1 MAQNTCSA
9 LRARALTARIVL
21 LASVLLPLA
30 ACGSGSDLARNIG
43 LTRDAPDEFTVSTRA
58 PLSMPPD
65 FSLPAPMPGAAR
77 PQEQSAPAGAE
88 AALVPQT
95 ALATQQNTANSP
107 GEAAL
112 LNAAGPNV
120 PNSIR
125 NQVNREASLEAN
137 NRGFTDKL
145 MFWKTTPPPG
155 VVVDPQKEA
164 QRLRENAALGQ
175 SVQSGDTPIIQ
186 RKKEGLL
193 DRIF

>member
-9 LRARALTARIVL
+9 LRARALSARIVL

-65 FSLPAPMPGAAR
+65 FSLPAPLPGATR
-77 PQEQSAPAGAE
+77 PQEQSARASAE

-95 ALATQQNTANSP
+95 ALATQNTTTSA

-112 LNAAGPNV
+112 LSAAGPNV
-120 PNSIR
+120 PSSIR
-125 NQVNREASLEAN
+125 NQVDREASLAAN

-145 MFWKTTPPPG
+145 MFWKTAPPPG
-155 VVVDPQKEA
+155 VVVAPQREA

>member
-1 MAQNTCSA
+1 MAQHTCSA

-65 FSLPAPMPGAAR
+65 FSLPAPIPGATR
-77 PQEQSAPAGAE
+77 PQEQSAPAAAA
-88 AALVPQT
+88 AALSPQT
-95 ALATQQNTANSP
+95 ALATQNTTTSA

-112 LNAAGPNV
+112 LSAAGPNV
-120 PNSIR
+120 PSSIR
-125 NQVNREASLEAN
+125 TQVDREASLEAN
-137 NRGFTDKL
+137 NRGFTDRL
-145 MFWKTTPPPG
+145 MFWKSAPPPG
-155 VVVDPQKEA
+155 VVVDPQREA

-175 SVQSGDTPIIQ
+175 PVQSGDTPIIQ

>member
-9 LRARALTARIVL
+9 LRARALSARIVL

-65 FSLPAPMPGAAR
+65 FSLPAPLPGATR
-77 PQEQSAPAGAE
+77 PQEQSARASAE

-95 ALATQQNTANSP
+95 ALATQNTTTSA

-120 PNSIR
+120 PSSIR
-125 NQVNREASLEAN
+125 NQVDREASLEAN

-145 MFWKTTPPPG
+145 MVWKTAPPPG
-155 VVVDPQKEA
+155 VVVDPQREA

>member
-9 LRARALTARIVL
+9 LRARALSARIVL

-65 FSLPAPMPGAAR
+65 FSLPAPLPGATR
-77 PQEQSAPAGAE
+77 PQEQSARASAE

-95 ALATQQNTANSP
+95 ALATQNTTTSA

-120 PNSIR
+120 PSSIR
-125 NQVNREASLEAN
+125 NQVDREASLEAN

-145 MFWKTTPPPG
+145 MFWKTAPPPG
-155 VVVDPQKEA
+155 VVVDPQREA

>member
-30 ACGSGSDLARNIG
+30 ACGSGGDLARNIG

-65 FSLPAPMPGAAR
+65 FSLPAPIPGATR
-77 PQEQSAPAGAE
+77 PQEQSAPASAA
-88 AALVPQT
+88 AALSPQT
-95 ALATQQNTANSP
+95 ALATQSNAATSA

-112 LNAAGPNV
+112 LSAAGPAV
-120 PNSIR
+120 PSSIR
-125 NQVNREASLEAN
+125 NQVDREASLEAN

-145 MFWKTTPPPG
+145 MFWKSAPPPG
-155 VVVDPQKEA
+155 VVVDPQREA

-193 DRIF
+193 DRLF

>member
-9 LRARALTARIVL
+9 LRARALSARIVL

-65 FSLPAPMPGAAR
+65 FSLPAPLPGATR
-77 PQEQSAPAGAE
+77 PQEQSARASAE

-95 ALATQQNTANSP
+95 ALATQNTTTSA

-120 PNSIR
+120 PSSIR
-125 NQVNREASLEAN
+125 NQVDREASLEAN

-145 MFWKTTPPPG
+145 MFWKSAPPPG
-155 VVVDPQKEA
+155 VVVDPQREA

-193 DRIF
+193 DRLF

>member
-30 ACGSGSDLARNIG
+30 ACGSGGDIARNIG

-65 FSLPAPMPGAAR
+65 FSLPAPLPGASR
-77 PQEQSAPAGAE
+77 PQEQSARASAE
-88 AALVPQT
+88 AALAPQT
-95 ALATQQNTANSP
+95 ALATQNTTTSA

-112 LNAAGPNV
+112 LSAAGPNV
-120 PNSIR
+120 PSSIR
-125 NQVNREASLEAN
+125 NQVDREASLAAN
-137 NRGFTDKL
+137 NRSFTDTL
-145 MFWKTTPPPG
+145 MFWKSAPQPG
-155 VVVDPQKEA
+155 VIVDPQREA